1 MILTFITNCDII
13 VLISAQK
20 RENKSFYNKKE
31 RDNMVKEVAL
41 NIVAQVMFFVLNIF
55 ALPWFVARFSSGID
69 INAFMSN
76 IVLNTM
82 EDMKREVGSKYD
94 DDKTRA
100 KIVQLVKDNQ
110 YYKVKVKTI
119 VVFCRICKKIYQI
132 LSFVKSWTIDLINQF
147 VSILILFVTF
157 NLSSKIKCS
166 IGENKNLEI
175 DCYPKSSKEKYRW
188 LNPWMQVGKYV
199 SYSFKI
205 LSGVAIFGLM
215 VYLLLPSTFSSVASE
230 IYRWSALQSVEFGF
244 SYITNVV
251 STLFDI
257 LYNKL
262 IVLGFKESPIVFT
275 TILVVFVLLLS
286 EDFIPL
292 KCKDGKP
299 HDAIFCWPVIAALII
314 AFNITFVIINP
325 MTYSII
331 SGCINTLGM
340 IISLAIIIKGI
351 ATIIKFCPTYF
362 IEMILD

>member
-1 MILTFITNCDII
+1 
-13 VLISAQK
+13 
-20 RENKSFYNKKE
+20 
-31 RDNMVKEVAL
+31 MVKEVAL

-100 KIVQLVKDNQ
+100 KIVQLVKDNK

-157 NLSSKIKCS
+157 NLSSKTKCS

-175 DCYPKSSKEKYRW
+175 DCHPKSSKEKYRW

-205 LSGVAIFGLM
+205 LSGVAIFGLL

-262 IVLGFKESPIVFT
+262 IVFGFKESPIVFT
-275 TILVVFVLLLS
+275 TILVVFVLLLA

-292 KCKDGKP
+292 KNKDGKP
-299 HDAIFCWPVIAALII
+299 HDAVFCWPVIAALII

-325 MTYSII
+325 MAYSII

-340 IISLAIIIKGI
+340 IISLAIIVKGI